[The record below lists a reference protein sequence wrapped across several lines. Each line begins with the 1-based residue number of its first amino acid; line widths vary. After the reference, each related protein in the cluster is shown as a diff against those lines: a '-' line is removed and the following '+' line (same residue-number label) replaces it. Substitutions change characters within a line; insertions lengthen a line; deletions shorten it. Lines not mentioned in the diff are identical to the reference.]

1 MKIFNDLDA
10 PYVSSNGC
18 VLAVGNFDGVHKG
31 HQRIFETAVDRAQA
45 SGLEAV
51 LLTFSKHPSAV
62 LRPDDTPEPL
72 MALSDRLLIAG
83 NFGFNAA
90 FVLDF
95 DQRMAALSPE
105 QFVRQILMN
114 RLNTRTVVA
123 GENWRFGQ
131 GRKGDMTMLSS
142 LGIQSGFEAFAVEPF
157 MVDDLPVSSTRIR
170 GALAAGD
177 VAGAGKLLG
186 RPHFVRGTVVR
197 GEARGRRLGYPT
209 VNLDCHHILVPGEGV
224 FTGGYSTAHYRKED
238 SKGGKPGNLT
248 EGSIGPAAIS
258 IGSSP
263 TFGNGPFAVEA
274 FLVGWEGELYGQKV
288 TLAFFDRLR
297 DQHAFKHEEDLA
309 DQIAMDVERSR
320 DVFSVHEME
329 DIPLPADLIKTV
341 TPWS

>member
-10 PYVSSNGC
+10 RYVPSNGC
-18 VLAVGNFDGVHKG
+18 VLAVGNFDGVHRG

-45 SGLEAV
+45 SELEAV

-72 MALSDRLLIAG
+72 MAVNDRLQIAG
-83 NFGFNAA
+83 NFGFDAA

-95 DQRMAALSPE
+95 DQQMAALSPE
-105 QFVRQILMN
+105 EFVRKILMD
-114 RLNTRTVVA
+114 RLNIRTIVA

-142 LGIQSGFEAFAVEPF
+142 LGVRSGFEAFAVEPF

-177 VAGAGKLLG
+177 VAGAGRLLG

-209 VNLDCHHILVPGEGV
+209 VNLDWHHILVPGEGV
-224 FTGGYSTAHYRKED
+224 YAGGYSTALNLESP
-238 SKGGKPGNLT
+238 SKGGKPDNPT
-248 EGSIGPAAIS
+248 EYSIGAAAIS

-263 TFGNGPFAVEA
+263 TFGSGPFAVEA

-297 DQHAFKHEEDLA
+297 DQYAFKREEDLA
-309 DQIAMDVERSR
+309 DQIALDVERSR
-320 DVFSVHEME
+320 DLFSMHEME
-329 DIPLPADLIKTV
+329 DIPL
-341 TPWS
+341 